1 MLDFA
6 GVCYRYRGSIA
17 VRDVTVAIP
26 SGQLVALVGENG
38 SGKSTL
44 LKLAARV
51 LQPDSGEV
59 LLEGRSLRN
68 WIPREYARRV
78 GYLAQEQELPFA
90 MNALDVVVSGRAP
103 FLGRFGWE
111 SESDFDEARRALDL
125 CDAAHLAGRDVEEM
139 SGGERKRIFL
149 ARVLAACPALIILDE
164 PFAALDLAHVQKF
177 SALLREVVDRTG
189 ATVLFASHDLNWAA
203 AYADR
208 MLVMHGGKLVVDGAP
223 GEVMH
228 AETMKQYFGFES
240 TSVELGRRRWIVPAS

>member
-6 GVCYRYRGSIA
+6 GTTYRYREGVA
-17 VRDVTVAIP
+17 VNGVTLRIP
-26 SGQLVALVGENG
+26 ERQLVALVGENG

-51 LQPDSGEV
+51 LQPESGDV
-59 LLEGRSLRN
+59 RLDGKPLRQ
-68 WIPREYARRV
+68 WAPREYAKRV

-111 SESDFDEARRALDL
+111 SEQDFEEARRALEL
-125 CDAAHLAGRDVEEM
+125 CDASHLAERDVEEM
-139 SGGERKRIFL
+139 SGGERKRVFL
-149 ARVLAACPALIILDE
+149 ARVLAARPSLIILDE
-164 PFAALDLAHVQKF
+164 PFAALDLSHVQRF

-208 MLVMHGGKLVVDGAP
+208 MLVMHHGSLVVDGTAA
-223 GEVMH
+223 EVMQ
-228 AETMKQYFGFES
+228 AGTMKRYFGFES
-240 TSVELGRRRWIVPAS
+240 VSVVSGDRTWIVPA